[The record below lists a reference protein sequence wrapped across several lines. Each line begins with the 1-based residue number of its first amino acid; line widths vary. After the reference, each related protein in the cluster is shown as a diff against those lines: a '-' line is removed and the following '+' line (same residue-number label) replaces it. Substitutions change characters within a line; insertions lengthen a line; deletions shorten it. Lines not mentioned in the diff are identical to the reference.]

1 MNWLASTY
9 LELRISNEFGTDMND
24 DIGEREKRQ
33 RQRDS
38 QKLRESDDNLTQL
51 REHGWSHIQ

>member
-1 MNWLASTY
+1 
-9 LELRISNEFGTDMND
+9 MND

-51 REHGWSHIQ
+51 REHG